1 MVELRQRLRKFKVP
15 QVVPIIITYVVL
27 CIIIAILSPNFFA
40 LRNLMNIGQFSA
52 LMGVAATGMTI
63 VIISGGLDISVG
75 AIMGLTCMFI
85 AKTAPESG
93 NAALV
98 ILSGIGMGVACGA
111 INGLAITRAR
121 INPLIA
127 TLATMSIFRGFA
139 FIWNMG
145 ISLPI
150 LNKEFGQLGRGYAGP
165 VPISLI
171 VMLGIF
177 VIMGIV
183 LKYTSFGRKIYYIGG
198 NSVASRLSGIS
209 VRTTRFFVY
218 VICGGTAGLAGTILA
233 SQIGAGVANGGIG
246 YELNV
251 IAAVILGGSSLSGG
265 KGSIVG
271 TFFGVLILVT
281 LNNGMNLLGVQS
293 FWQMVA
299 KGVVLMLAVI
309 LDAIRGGGYE

>member
-1 MVELRQRLRKFKVP
+1 
-15 QVVPIIITYVVL
+15 
-27 CIIIAILSPNFFA
+27 
-40 LRNLMNIGQFSA
+40 
-52 LMGVAATGMTI
+52 MGVAATGMTI
-63 VIISGGLDISVG
+63 VIISGGLDISIG

-93 NAALV
+93 NVALV

-111 INGLAITRAR
+111 INGLAITRAK
-121 INPLIA
+121 INPLIT

-233 SQIGAGVANGGIG
+233 SQIGAGVANGGLG